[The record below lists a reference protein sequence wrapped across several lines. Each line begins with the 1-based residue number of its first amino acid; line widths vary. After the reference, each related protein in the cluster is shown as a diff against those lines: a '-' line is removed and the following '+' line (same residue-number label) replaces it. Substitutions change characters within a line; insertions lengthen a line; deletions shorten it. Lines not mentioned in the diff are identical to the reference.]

1 MSPEQK
7 ASLVRECK
15 RLRNLSE
22 ELNAQVNSLDQVLA
36 AVSSQSPEE
45 NPANAPTDVEGL
57 ATVIKDAVIPSIR
70 EAVREELKASR
81 PLDEAWYDPSEVE
94 AMSCGKVRA
103 DTVRK
108 WLRWGMIDGESDG
121 RQIRLYQNTVEE
133 LRKNKW
139 RPLRPPD
146 PAKLPPSMKPGKLPI
161 QPAEQ

>member
-45 NPANAPTDVEGL
+45 TPANAPTDVEGL

-139 RPLRPPD
+139 RPLREPD
-146 PAKLPPSMKPGKLPI
+146 ISKLPPSMRPKV
-161 QPAEQ
+161 